1 MKYTLLNRYTILEIA
16 VIYRFIDSKK
26 KKKTINWIS
35 GLSSYMPKTQ
45 LNIQPKTHI
54 LYHFLCGTQEFS
66 PLQYHVKWTHQE
78 SISYLLHNIYLTII
92 NLIIFLY
99 MLNQTGQVQT

>member
-1 MKYTLLNRYTILEIA
+1 M
-16 VIYRFIDSKK
+16 S
-26 KKKTINWIS
+26 
-35 GLSSYMPKTQ
+35 KTQ
-45 LNIQPKTHI
+45 PNIQPKTHI

-66 PLQYHVKWTHQE
+66 PLQYHVKWIRQE